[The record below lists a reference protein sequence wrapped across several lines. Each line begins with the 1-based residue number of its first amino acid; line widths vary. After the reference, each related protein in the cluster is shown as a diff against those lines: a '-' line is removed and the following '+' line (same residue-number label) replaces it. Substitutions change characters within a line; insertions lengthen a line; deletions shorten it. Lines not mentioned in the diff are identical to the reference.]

1 MKSWHFLGCLLPA
14 LMLAGCAPPMPH
26 LAKPTPLQDLQ
37 LGSDLTQK
45 KSSVAAVAD
54 WWRPLLN
61 QPEQNIMQLALEKNP
76 DMLAAKAR
84 IALALSALREAGAQR
99 EPQLQ
104 GTGQIGVSRWTKNQ
118 FYLPP
123 YAGETSWNNS
133 LKFDFSF
140 HLDLWG
146 KEQEQVKEARLRLQ
160 AAEQQR
166 RAARLILEN
175 AVLQQ
180 LLAIDASAAIL
191 QRLQAEQHILQRLEQ
206 IEKERQQH
214 GLSDS
219 LLSLAS
225 VARLAGL
232 EQEIAAQK
240 AKYDSNRQALAT
252 LCGVGVQ
259 LPLVLRHYQ
268 PNLLQTHWQQPSTVP
283 AEWIAERPDIVAQ
296 RMTIKAAAA
305 AVHIARDA
313 YYPNINL
320 VAFAGGLAAAGGLF
334 TFLHPGSL
342 QAGVGPAISLPL
354 FTGGRLRGHF
364 DASQAKYQ
372 LARAAYQ
379 KSLLQALQQVAFSLR
394 QLQSASQERE
404 ILQRRAQALSRSAAL
419 QQQRYQAG
427 LSNAL
432 PVMTAQLPIIDNQM
446 QQIRLDTY
454 ARQNLIKLYA
464 ALGGRVIPKTWTGPH
479 SPS

>member
-123 YAGETSWNNS
+123 YAGETSWNNL

-180 LLAIDASAAIL
+180 LLA
-191 QRLQAEQHILQRLEQ
+191 
-206 IEKERQQH
+206 
-214 GLSDS
+214 
-219 LLSLAS
+219 
-225 VARLAGL
+225 
-232 EQEIAAQK
+232 
-240 AKYDSNRQALAT
+240 
-252 LCGVGVQ
+252 
-259 LPLVLRHYQ
+259 
-268 PNLLQTHWQQPSTVP
+268 
-283 AEWIAERPDIVAQ
+283 
-296 RMTIKAAAA
+296 
-305 AVHIARDA
+305 
-313 YYPNINL
+313 
-320 VAFAGGLAAAGGLF
+320 
-334 TFLHPGSL
+334 
-342 QAGVGPAISLPL
+342 
-354 FTGGRLRGHF
+354 
-364 DASQAKYQ
+364 
-372 LARAAYQ
+372 
-379 KSLLQALQQVAFSLR
+379 
-394 QLQSASQERE
+394 
-404 ILQRRAQALSRSAAL
+404 
-419 QQQRYQAG
+419 
-427 LSNAL
+427 
-432 PVMTAQLPIIDNQM
+432 
-446 QQIRLDTY
+446 
-454 ARQNLIKLYA
+454 
-464 ALGGRVIPKTWTGPH
+464 
-479 SPS
+479 